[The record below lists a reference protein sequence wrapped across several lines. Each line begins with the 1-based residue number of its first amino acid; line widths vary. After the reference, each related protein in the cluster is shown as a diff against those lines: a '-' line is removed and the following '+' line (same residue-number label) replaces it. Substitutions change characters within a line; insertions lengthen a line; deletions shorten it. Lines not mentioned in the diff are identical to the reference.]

1 MINLNAGRYALS
13 VCVTASLLAGCGN
26 AQSSPTLPLG
36 TSSTHGTTAR
46 HWAGSV
52 RHASVT
58 ETVIHS
64 FGGQGDGAVPFAGLT
79 YLNGTLYGTTESGG
93 TSNGGTVY
101 SITPSGTETVLYG
114 FMGGQD
120 GAFPRSDLINVN
132 GTFYGTTDEEGACC
146 GTVYS
151 VTPSGSETVLHR
163 FTAQPDGSN
172 PGGLLNV
179 NGTLYGTTYYG
190 GAGPREGRGTVFT
203 ITPLGNETV
212 IYTFRSYSQHGGN
225 PGFGPLI
232 KLENKLYGTTN
243 RGGGTGCGG
252 KGCGTVY
259 SLNRSNHVALL
270 HRFQGVS
277 TDGASPFAGL
287 VDVNGTLYGTTETG
301 GTTGCVEYA
310 PGCGTVFSITPSGT
324 ETILHAFTGNPDGSQ
339 PAPWPLLNVN
349 GTLYGTTE
357 YGGATNN
364 GTIYSIT
371 PSGTE
376 TVLYSFKGPPDGA
389 FPASDLTYVNG
400 TLYGTTA
407 HGGTFCATASCILGG
422 RSFR

>member
-151 VTPSGSETVLHR
+151 VTPSGRRRSCTDSPLSPM
-163 FTAQPDGSN
+163 AQTRVGCLTSMARC
-172 PGGLLNV
+172 
-179 NGTLYGTTYYG
+179 T
-190 GAGPREGRGTVFT
+190 GRRTMVAQD
-203 ITPLGNETV
+203 L
-212 IYTFRSYSQHGGN
+212 
-225 PGFGPLI
+225 
-232 KLENKLYGTTN
+232 
-243 RGGGTGCGG
+243 G
-252 KGCGTVY
+252 KGEGL
-259 SLNRSNHVALL
+259 SL
-270 HRFQGVS
+270 
-277 TDGASPFAGL
+277 P
-287 VDVNGTLYGTTETG
+287 
-301 GTTGCVEYA
+301 
-310 PGCGTVFSITPSGT
+310 
-324 ETILHAFTGNPDGSQ
+324 
-339 PAPWPLLNVN
+339 
-349 GTLYGTTE
+349 
-357 YGGATNN
+357 
-364 GTIYSIT
+364 
-371 PSGTE
+371 
-376 TVLYSFKGPPDGA
+376 
-389 FPASDLTYVNG
+389 
-400 TLYGTTA
+400 
-407 HGGTFCATASCILGG
+407 
-422 RSFR
+422 